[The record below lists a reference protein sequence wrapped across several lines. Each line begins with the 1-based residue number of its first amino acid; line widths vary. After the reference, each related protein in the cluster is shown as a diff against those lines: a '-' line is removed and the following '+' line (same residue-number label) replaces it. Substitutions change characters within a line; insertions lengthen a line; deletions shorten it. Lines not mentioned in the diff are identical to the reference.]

1 MGTLTTRERIIEAG
15 IEEFAGNY
23 YDAASINN
31 IIKVSK
37 TSKGTFYHYFK
48 DKEDL
53 YFQILDVVVQEK
65 IAYIQGRMGE
75 MADITENISLF
86 DDNFK
91 KLVALGMAFAADN
104 PLYYEIGMN
113 MLHEPNLDILG
124 RVTEKYGGQ
133 TQSIIGYV
141 VDKSIRNNELNK
153 HLSRDFIVNIVSFL
167 MTNYIKLIPPED
179 RTDFDSWTKH
189 LDNVFEFI
197 ENGIMIKKN
206 KQ

>member
-1 MGTLTTRERIIEAG
+1 MSTLTPRERIIEAG
-15 IEEFAGNY
+15 VEEFAGNY

-65 IAYIQGRMGE
+65 IAYIQERMGE
-75 MADITENISLF
+75 MTDITESISLF

-113 MLHEPNLDILG
+113 MLHEPNLNILD
-124 RVTEKYGGQ
+124 RVTEKYGDQ
-133 TQSIIGYV
+133 TQSIIGSI
-141 VDKSIRNNELNK
+141 VDKSIESNELNK
-153 HLSRDFIVNIVSFL
+153 HLSRDFIVSVVSFIIS
-167 MTNYIKLIPPED
+167 NYVKFIPPED
-179 RTDFDSWTKH
+179 RTDFARWSKH
-189 LDNVFEFI
+189 LDNIFEFI
-197 ENGIMIKKN
+197 ENGILNREN